1 MEIINRLQGYLRLY
15 TNHFQPVM
23 KMIEKTRVGSRVK
36 KKYDRPRTP
45 YQRVLDSSHVEEG
58 RKEALK
64 KEHLKLNPAELK
76 RQITKLQ
83 DKLRKIGLL
92 KRKKQDDN
100 KNDDNNH
107 KDFEYIFREATN

>member
-58 RKEALK
+58 RKEAGLNGDLGNRIDRGHRLQNIACHGGDLWHGRRCYLWK
-64 KEHLKLNPAELK
+64 KEP
-76 RQITKLQ
+76 
-83 DKLRKIGLL
+83 GLFW
-92 KRKKQDDN
+92 K
-100 KNDDNNH
+100 
-107 KDFEYIFREATN
+107 

>member
-1 MEIINRLQGYLRLY
+1 
-15 TNHFQPVM
+15 M
-23 KMIEKTRVGSRVK
+23 KMIEKTRVGSRAK
-36 KKYDRPRTP
+36 KKYDKPRTP
-45 YQRVLDSSHVEEG
+45 YQEVLDSSHVEEG

-92 KRKKQDDN
+92 RE
-100 KNDDNNH
+100 KNRITI
-107 KDFEYIFREATN
+107 KTMIKITKISSIFSVRQRIKLSNRFLYEAIVANII